1 MLVEVHAAVCCAV
14 LYACALQLVPWLRGE
29 ALYKTAIH
37 PMAIIP
43 TPTQHGFREAR
54 LPNQRMHVHALQ
66 GMDDE
71 LPCLY

>member
-1 MLVEVHAAVCCAV
+1 MVRSMTCTSCLLAA
-14 LYACALQLVPWLRGE
+14 LVPWLRGE
-29 ALYKTAIH
+29 ALHKTAIH
-37 PMAIIP
+37 PMAIIA